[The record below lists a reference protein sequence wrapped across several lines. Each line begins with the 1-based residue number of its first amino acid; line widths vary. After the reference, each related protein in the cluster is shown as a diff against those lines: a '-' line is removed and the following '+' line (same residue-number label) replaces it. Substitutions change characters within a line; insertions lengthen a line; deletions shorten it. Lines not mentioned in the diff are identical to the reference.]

1 MIGRHGY
8 SIFLYFVP
16 LNRKEQWF
24 TSIIV
29 SRGDSSTNYASMEEI
44 HVTFVHESAEI
55 SSFLMFMNS
64 RLLMVFI

>member
-24 TSIIV
+24 TS
-29 SRGDSSTNYASMEEI
+29 MEEI

-55 SSFLMFMNS
+55 SSFLMFTNS